1 MAIWQAV
8 LIGLFAYLGRNQVPW
23 LFGTTGGW
31 YGIGRPLV
39 AGLIVG
45 IILGDIKAGVLCG
58 VAVQAIFLG
67 QITPGGAVPSD
78 LNLAAYIG
86 IPLAVVSGGSPATA
100 VAFAV
105 PLGAL
110 GVGLHNFTMTIQ
122 AAFPHRA
129 DRYAEKGDARGVRRM
144 NIAATSVS
152 FLERFLIVSLT
163 CYIGAPFAQSL
174 LKALPQ
180 FVLSFLQV
188 GGQLLP
194 ALGFAILLKQIINEK
209 WMVFLFIFGWVFT
222 ASFGLTT
229 TSLLFITIAIALIYV
244 MAAYRKSGQL
254 TVTPT
259 DVESAASVR
268 NTIESENT
276 EDDDYEE

>member
-1 MAIWQAV
+1 MEGVNSMQLWQAV

-39 AGLIVG
+39 AGLICGV
-45 IILGDIKAGVLCG
+45 ILGDVKTGVLCG
-58 VAVQAIFLG
+58 VAVQAIFIG

-86 IPLAVVSGGSPATA
+86 IPLAIASSGSPATA

-110 GVGLHNFTMTIQ
+110 GVGLHNFTMTVQ

-129 DRYAEKGDARGVRRM
+129 DRCAERGDARGVRWS
-144 NIAATSVS
+144 NIMATSVS
-152 FLERFLIVSLT
+152 FAERFLIVTLT
-163 CYIGAPFAQSL
+163 CFIGAPFAQSL
-174 LKALPQ
+174 LNALPK
-180 FVLSFLQV
+180 FVLNFLQV

-194 ALGFAILLKQIINEK
+194 ALGFAILLKQILSEK
-209 WMVFLFIFGWVFT
+209 WMISLFILGWVLT
-222 ASFGLTT
+222 SSLQLTT
-229 TSLLFITIAIALIYV
+229 TSLLFIAIAVSLVYV
-244 MAAYRKSGQL
+244 MSTYRKGA
-254 TVTPT
+254 V
-259 DVESAASVR
+259 AATTAPVV
-268 NTIESENT
+268 NQT
-276 EDDDYEE
+276 EAQAEDDDDYEE